1 MHRIVGAGAV
11 KIRSHHQA
19 DEGDIITLC
28 ALATDRGLHISVL
41 GLTLLAHQTIVGT
54 MDSLDQTGKDL
65 DRIEQQLKLLLK
77 QTQKLREEN
86 QSLQNRQESLVA
98 ERAGLVARNEDAR
111 SKVEAMIHRLKALEQ
126 S

>member
-1 MHRIVGAGAV
+1 
-11 KIRSHHQA
+11 
-19 DEGDIITLC
+19 
-28 ALATDRGLHISVL
+28 
-41 GLTLLAHQTIVGT
+41 

-65 DRIEQQLKLLLK
+65 ERLEGQLKLLLK

-86 QSLQNRQESLVA
+86 RSLQNRQESLVL
-98 ERAGLVARNEDAR
+98 ERAGLVAKNEEAR

>member
-1 MHRIVGAGAV
+1 MLMILSGSPAWTAEAGAGT
-11 KIRSHHQA
+11 Q
-19 DEGDIITLC
+19 L
-28 ALATDRGLHISVL
+28 RGSCGIAAYFSFLFDAFGPSNYSW
-41 GLTLLAHQTIVGT
+41 A
-54 MDSLDQTGKDL
+54 MESLEQTGKDL
-65 DRIEQQLKLLLK
+65 ERLEQQLKLLLK

-98 ERAGLVARNEDAR
+98 ERAGLVAKNEEAR